1 VSGRLSRRR
10 LRHLELAPYQRAVIR
25 RGLVLE
31 EDIGSGILEDSMRYS
46 AILGWLAFDQLATL
60 NERIPTWGDGHF
72 EGLRSDVVEGNERI
86 ERLER
91 NQESLE
97 EEVNRAN
104 DASYQRRLDMEARL
118 DMTEERLVQVRSA
131 IHLANVEMRHL
142 CGVVSRLSTR
152 LAALEHGRGN
162 PIVVED
168 SEEDEREYPQLPVGD
183 PGQLVEIE
191 DVSKLESVFD
201 EDVESGSPISE
212 AHSSPVV

>member
-1 VSGRLSRRR
+1 V
-10 LRHLELAPYQRAVIR
+10 P
-25 RGLVLE
+25 E
-31 EDIGSGILEDSMRYS
+31 EDIGLGILEDSMQYS

-60 NERIPTWGDGHF
+60 NERILTWGDGHF

-104 DASYQRRLDMEARL
+104 DVLYRRRLDMEVRL

-142 CGVVSRLSTR
+142 CGVVSRLLTR

-191 DVSKLESVFD
+191 DISELESVFD
-201 EDVESGSPISE
+201 EDVESGSLISE
-212 AHSSPVV
+212 ARSSPVV